1 MSKQIL
7 CILIGLILI
16 GLGIFLTTNSYDLA
30 THGVDVSLSGNW
42 SESKW
47 GIVQNA
53 IGHIGEIIVA
63 TGCGAVL
70 ITIYNWIRRGPDGSA

>member
-30 THGVDVSLSGNW
+30 THGVDVGPENW

-47 GIVQNA
+47 GVAQNA